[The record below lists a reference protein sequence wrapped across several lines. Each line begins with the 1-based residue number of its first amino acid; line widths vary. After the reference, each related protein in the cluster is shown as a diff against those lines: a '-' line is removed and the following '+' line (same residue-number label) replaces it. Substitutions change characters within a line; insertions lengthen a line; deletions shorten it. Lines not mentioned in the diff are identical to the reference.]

1 MVGVMTLHSFAEGLG
16 IGASFCGPDGTRLGT
31 LISATLAVH
40 NVPEGLAVALV
51 LIPRGV
57 SPLRTTLACVATS
70 LPQPI
75 VAAPAFLFL
84 DACSAW
90 RAAGLGFAGG
100 AMVWVAAFELLPDAA
115 RALPAHWVTAA
126 VAAAF
131 AGMQAVSAALDAG
144 TRPL

>member
-16 IGASFCGPDGTRLGT
+16 IGASFCGADGTRLGA

-57 SPLRTTLACVATS
+57 SPLRTVLACVATS
-70 LPQPI
+70 LPQPL
-75 VAAPAFLFL
+75 VAAPAFVFL
-84 DACSAW
+84 DACSAF
-90 RAAGLGFAGG
+90 RAAGLGFAAG
-100 AMVWVAAFELLPDAA
+100 AMVWVAAFELLPDAL
-115 RALPAHWVTAA
+115 RILPRPAAAAA

-131 AGMQAVSAALDAG
+131 AAMQCVGVWLDAE
-144 TRPL
+144 TRAP

>member
-16 IGASFCGPDGTRLGT
+16 IGASFCGPDGTRLGV

-70 LPQPI
+70 LPQPL

-84 DACSAW
+84 ESCSSF
-90 RAAGLGFAGG
+90 RAAGLGFAAG
-100 AMVWVAAFELLPDAA
+100 AMVWVAAFELIPDAITELPR
-115 RALPAHWVTAA
+115 RAVAGVS
-126 VAAAF
+126 AAAF
-131 AGMQAVSAALDAG
+131 AGMQLVGVWLDAE
-144 TRPL
+144 TRPA